1 MKEFNQN
8 QSKKHDEIQIWCYEN
23 IKEIITSASNKVH
36 SESEIEII
44 SLEIEK
50 PIIKQS
56 YNGKNIVGYLDLY
69 CSFFF
74 NESKTSVLIEVKPE
88 IFSLGDLIRQVKTYR
103 THMNNIASI
112 VVSKNDNYK
121 DILLDQGIRFFKYQ
135 H

>member
-44 SLEIEK
+44 SVEIEK

-74 NESKTSVLIEVKPE
+74 NESKTSVLKFP
-88 IFSLGDLIRQVKTYR
+88 
-103 THMNNIASI
+103 
-112 VVSKNDNYK
+112 
-121 DILLDQGIRFFKYQ
+121 
-135 H
+135 